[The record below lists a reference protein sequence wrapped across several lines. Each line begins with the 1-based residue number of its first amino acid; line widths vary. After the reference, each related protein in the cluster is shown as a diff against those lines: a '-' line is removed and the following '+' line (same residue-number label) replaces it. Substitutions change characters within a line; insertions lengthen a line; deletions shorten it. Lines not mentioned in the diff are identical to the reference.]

1 MNYQKGGFNQQN
13 WWYDGFSTIK
23 WPNNRGLSNYD
34 GDYTLSNEQAKMGLT
49 INHLLCVFSSG
60 LTFFFQ
66 EVVFYT
72 SYDHL
77 WPSSG
82 GMPYGFPKCQIKNAG
97 FYHLNLMI
105 WPYWVFWRISHKNGS
120 HNFQVYIW
128 HCKLWFLT
136 WLFKEVAYNIVSV
149 SELSQVCLGLSEVI
163 VHCNLGEMVVSSK
176 CSWDVLPAGYCP
188 CCAGD
193 FPQHCHGMCDS

>member
-49 INHLLCVFSSG
+49 INHLCVFSSG
-60 LTFFFQ
+60 LTFFSGSCFLYNGHPQ
-66 EVVFYT
+66 GECHMVF
-72 SYDHL
+72 
-77 WPSSG
+77 PSARSEMLG
-82 GMPYGFPKCQIKNAG
+82 
-97 FYHLNLMI
+97 LTI
-105 WPYWVFWRISHKNGS
+105 W
-120 HNFQVYIW
+120 
-128 HCKLWFLT
+128 T
-136 WLFKEVAYNIVSV
+136 WWSELAYNIVSV

-193 FPQHCHGMCDS
+193 FPQHCHGMCDKTKCLVFKSHEITIVAGKITIVAFKLTSTFHVCW